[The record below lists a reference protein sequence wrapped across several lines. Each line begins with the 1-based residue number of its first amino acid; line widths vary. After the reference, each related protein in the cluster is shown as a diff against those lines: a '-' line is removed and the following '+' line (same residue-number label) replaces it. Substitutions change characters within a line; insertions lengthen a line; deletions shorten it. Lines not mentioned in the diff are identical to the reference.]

1 MNEKLTGF
9 INIIVKYGGVNLVIF
24 LAASWYFDTY
34 FHVDPEEVTNL
45 LGNMLQMIFWET
57 IFVMIVSR
65 LIWAANE
72 VKKFIKGEETK
83 IVETTMN
90 GKSVSALAKDVG
102 LDLAASAIE
111 RLRTT
116 PEAKE
121 RKLLKKDIKNK
132 IKQIEKEIKAIE

>member
-34 FHVDPEEVTNL
+34 FHVDPNEVTSL
-45 LGNMLQMIFWET
+45 LGNMLKMIFWET

-72 VKKFIKGEETK
+72 IKKFIKGEVT
-83 IVETTMN
+83 IDIETTMN
-90 GKSVSALAKDVG
+90 GKSVSALAKEVG
-102 LDLAASAIE
+102 FDLAINLVDK
-111 RLRTT
+111 LRTT
-116 PEAKE
+116 PEGKE
-121 RKLLKKDIKNK
+121 RKALEKVIKGK
-132 IKQIEKEIKAIE
+132 IKQIEKEIKNIE

>member
-1 MNEKLTGF
+1 MNEKLQGF

-24 LAASWYFDTY
+24 LVASWYFDTY
-34 FHVDPEEVTNL
+34 FHVDPQEVTTL

-72 VKKFIKGEETK
+72 VKKFVKGEASAD
-83 IVETTMN
+83 VETTMDS
-90 GKSVSALAKDVG
+90 KSVSSLTKEIG
-102 LDLAASAIE
+102 LDIAMSAIE
-111 RLRTT
+111 KLKTT

-121 RKLLKKDIKNK
+121 RKKIKKDIKTK
-132 IKQIEKEIKAIE
+132 IKELEKGLEKY